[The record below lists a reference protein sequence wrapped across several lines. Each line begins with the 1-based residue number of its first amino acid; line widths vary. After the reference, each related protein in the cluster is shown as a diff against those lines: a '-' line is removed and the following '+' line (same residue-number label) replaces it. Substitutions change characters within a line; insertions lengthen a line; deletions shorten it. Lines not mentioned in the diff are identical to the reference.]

1 MTDNRPVTALALTR
15 GPAAAVLAVL
25 DRDGEEA
32 RIVGGAVRNA
42 LLGVPPGDIDIATT
56 ALPDE
61 VIRRT
66 TAAGFRPVATG
77 IEHGTVT
84 VVADGVPF
92 EVTTLR
98 QDIETYGRRAKVV
111 FGRDWR
117 LDAQRRDFTINA
129 LFLSRDGTIHD
140 YVGGGADLAAHRVR
154 FIGDPAT
161 RIAED
166 YLRILRF
173 FRFHASYGEGAPD
186 PAGLAAGIRARE
198 RIASLSRERV
208 RMELMKLLI
217 APRAGP
223 TLAVMTEA
231 GILGPVLGGVPLVGS
246 FTRMEAIE
254 AASGLAPDACRRLG
268 ALAVF
273 IVEDAERLAERLR
286 LSNAETERLAS
297 MAQAWWQLSGR
308 GRRACAAGAALP
320 IGRATL
326 WRSRG
331 AGMVARAAERCR
343 SGLAS
348 RLDVAATMEAADVSA
363 QGRGLDRSRRRQGP
377 RARPRT
383 GGRRSGLGG
392 GGLSTR
398 GSGACGDRGCGR
410 TFEVL
415 IDPRKKRPRGR
426 CPGAWASGFDLN
438 VWTCSAP
445 PVELVVEAEANHRG
459 VELVDVAGERRT
471 RRRERRARRC

>member
-1 MTDNRPVTALALTR
+1 VTDNRPVTALALTR
-15 GPAAAVLAVL
+15 GPAGAVLAVL
-25 DRDGEEA
+25 ERDGEEA

-42 LLGVPPGDIDIATT
+42 LLGMPPGDIDIATT

-154 FIGDPAT
+154 FIGDPA
-161 RIAED
+161 
-166 YLRILRF
+166 
-173 FRFHASYGEGAPD
+173 SYGEGTPD

-208 RMELMKLLI
+208 RMELMKLLV

-246 FTRMEAIE
+246 FRRMEAIE

-297 MAQAWWQLSGR
+297 MAQAWWQLS
-308 GRRACAAGAALP
+308 AAAGEHAKRALLYRLGEQRFGDRVALAWSRAQASAADPAWHRALTLPQRWKPPTFPLKAADLIARGVAKGPALGDALAAAEAAWVAADFPGEAAALAA
-320 IGRATL
+320 IADAAA
-326 WRSRG
+326 RS
-331 AGMVARAAERCR
+331 
-343 SGLAS
+343 
-348 RLDVAATMEAADVSA
+348 
-363 QGRGLDRSRRRQGP
+363 
-377 RARPRT
+377 
-383 GGRRSGLGG
+383 
-392 GGLSTR
+392 
-398 GSGACGDRGCGR
+398 
-410 TFEVL
+410 
-415 IDPRKKRPRGR
+415 
-426 CPGAWASGFDLN
+426 N
-438 VWTCSAP
+438 V
-445 PVELVVEAEANHRG
+445 
-459 VELVDVAGERRT
+459 
-471 RRRERRARRC
+471 